1 MRNHIKPRNAAGH
14 SGGVMLKL
22 RSQYNLPTTA
32 AATAATAATA
42 VGSCWGGT
50 WGVRQDEGRG
60 TAADF

>member
-42 VGSCWGGT
+42 P
-50 WGVRQDEGRG
+50 
-60 TAADF
+60 AACITQSLIVARIAVFDVIR